1 MSFDL
6 EKELL
11 HGIPLDEA
19 AGFFSMLTAGRIK
32 QASAEELE
40 EAWQKLEP
48 EERLEAIK
56 LAEGT
61 PFLEHLQ
68 PGTEGYYS
76 TRMLAVLQQMPA
88 QTFLAKEANA
98 GQLPPGAQGMN
109 MSPSMP
115 AALPSTAQGQ
125 NPVKMAT
132 AEDVGRERAHTQIAT
147 KHEKH
152 THSGGERAGKH
163 IGTLL
168 GAAAGAAAG
177 HKAGGHGPLGAA
189 MGALAGRSL
198 GKDVG
203 KSHDVKS
210 FHEKMK
216 HAAARLKIAFGEP
229 GGLAP
234 ESASIEPNIHQYLAS
249 EEMGAEAEQANAAEY
264 YRQKFQ
270 EAAAQLQ
277 QVQEQAEQT
286 QTMTDT
292 LEQQVAGSQEQI
304 QAAMQQAQMASQA
317 AMQNVQQAHEMA
329 MGATQQAMESQQEV
343 LRQKQLAA
351 AMKMGITQVK
361 DQVMSALA
369 SDPTDQLAQQLTSPP
384 PGSGG
389 VVGGAPAGQDPNAA
403 AMQNPS
409 QQAAGNPA
417 DPNTAAAGA
426 GAPGQSPG
434 AGTAPN
440 SAGTGEEGEN
450 ASDAKSEKTDSEKS
464 EKKDP
469 QATTKVEVK
478 SAGVLGKFVNSKGL
492 TDLGAGT
499 LGGLTGLGI
508 GVHEVKKLKEKKASF
523 PLSIPHALGGAALGA
538 GVGAA
543 YAKSSNEPLKK
554 KVNEL
559 SGVENRSFGQALD
572 LAQSKARLALGEA
585 AQEHPV
591 ATTIGSA
598 LHGAALGATSGPEIT
613 QSFGNIGQNLREA
626 FQNLRA
632 TG

>member
-11 HGIPLDEA
+11 QGIPLDEA
-19 AGFFSMLTAGRIK
+19 ASFFTSLLPARQK
-32 QASAEELE
+32 LASAEELAAAFE
-40 EAWQKLEP
+40 LLEP
-48 EERLEAIK
+48 EEKLEVAK
-56 LAEGT
+56 LAAGT
-61 PFLEHLQ
+61 PFLEHIH

-76 TRMLAVLQQMPA
+76 ARMLATLQQMPA
-88 QTFLAKEANA
+88 QIFMPEVKEANNA
-98 GQLPPGAQGMN
+98 AAQLPPAAQGMT
-109 MSPSMP
+109 MSPVSP
-115 AALPSTAQGQ
+115 TALPATAQGQ
-125 NPVKMAT
+125 NPVKTAT
-132 AEDVGRERAHTQIAT
+132 AEDVGHERAHAQIAT
-147 KHEKH
+147 SHEKH
-152 THSGGERAGKH
+152 RHSGGERVGKH
-163 IGTLL
+163 LGTLL

-177 HKAGGHGPLGAA
+177 HKAGGHGGLGAA
-189 MGALAGRSL
+189 MGALAGRSA
-198 GKDVG
+198 GKDIG

-216 HAAARLKIAFGEP
+216 HAAASMKIAFGDEMTMATEGSP
-229 GGLAP
+229 DG
-234 ESASIEPNIHQYLAS
+234 STDINQYLAS
-249 EEMGAEAEQANAAEY
+249 EEMGADAEEANAAEY
-264 YRQKFQ
+264 YRQKF
-270 EAAAQLQ
+270 EAASQQLQ

-292 LEQQVAGSQEQI
+292 LSQQVAGSQEQI

-369 SDPTDQLAQQLTSPP
+369 ADPTDQLAQQLTAPP

-389 VVGGAPAGQDPNAA
+389 VVGGGSPPGQDPNA
-403 AMQNPS
+403 MQNPA

-417 DPNTAAAGA
+417 DPNAAQGGAGSPDQSAGA
-426 GAPGQSPG
+426 GTPPG
-434 AGTAPN
+434 
-440 SAGTGEEGEN
+440 SAGPGEGGGEG
-450 ASDAKSEKTDSEKS
+450 ASDGKSEKSESSKS

-469 QATTKVEVK
+469 EATTKVEVK
-478 SAGVLGKFVNSKGL
+478 HGSAKF
-492 TDLGAGT
+492 A
-499 LGGLTGLGI
+499 
-508 GVHEVKKLKEKKASF
+508 F
-523 PLSIPHALGGAALGA
+523 PLSLPHALGGAALGA

-559 SGVENRSFGQALD
+559 SGVENRSFSQAFD

-585 AQEHPV
+585 AAEHPM

-598 LHGAALGATSGPEIT
+598 LHGAAIGATAGPEMT
-613 QSFGNIGQNLREA
+613 QSLGNIGKNFGEA
-626 FQNLRA
+626 FQNLKA
-632 TG
+632 G

>member
-11 HGIPLDEA
+11 QGIPLDEA
-19 AGFFSMLTAGRIK
+19 AGFFSTLTAGRTK

-40 EAWQKLEP
+40 SAWQELEP
-48 EERLEAIK
+48 EEKLEVMK

-76 TRMLAVLQQMPA
+76 TRMLAVLQQLPA
-88 QTFLAKEANA
+88 HTFLAKEANA

-115 AALPSTAQGQ
+115 APLPSTAQGQ

-132 AEDVGRERAHTQIAT
+132 AEEVGRERAHTQIST
-147 KHEKH
+147 SHEKH
-152 THSGGERAGKH
+152 RHSGGERTGKH

-177 HKAGGHGPLGAA
+177 HKVGGHGGLGAA

-234 ESASIEPNIHQYLAS
+234 ESSSVDPNIHQYLAA
-249 EEMGAEAEQANAAEY
+249 EEMGAEAEQSNAAEY
-264 YRQKFQ
+264 YRQRFQ
-270 EAAAQLQ
+270 EATQQLQ
-277 QVQEQAEQT
+277 EVQEQAEQT

-292 LEQQVAGSQEQI
+292 LQQQVAGSQEQI

-389 VVGGAPAGQDPNAA
+389 VVGGASGQDPNAA
-403 AMQNPS
+403 AMQNPA

-417 DPNTAAAGA
+417 DPNAAAGGA

-440 SAGTGEEGEN
+440 SAGTGEEGEA
-450 ASDAKSEKTDSEKS
+450 ASDAKSEKSDSEKS

-478 SAGVLGKFVNSKGL
+478 SAGVLRPWPNESPRHLRLREAYTSKL
-492 TDLGAGT
+492 A
-499 LGGLTGLGI
+499 
-508 GVHEVKKLKEKKASF
+508 F

-543 YAKSSNEPLKK
+543 YAKSSNEPLRK
-554 KVNEL
+554 KVDTL
-559 SGVENRSFGQALD
+559 SGVQNRSFGQSLD
-572 LAQSKARLALGEA
+572 LAQAKARLALGEA
-585 AQEHPV
+585 AEEHPV
-591 ATTIGSA
+591 ATTVGSA

-613 QSFGNIGQNLREA
+613 QSLGNIGQNFREA

>member
-11 HGIPLDEA
+11 QGIPLDEA
-19 AGFFSMLTAGRIK
+19 AGFFTSLLPDRQK
-32 QASAEELE
+32 VASAEELAAAYE
-40 EAWQKLEP
+40 LLEP
-48 EERLEAIK
+48 EEKLEVAK
-56 LAEGT
+56 LAAGT
-61 PFLEHLQ
+61 PFLEHVQ

-76 TRMLAVLQQMPA
+76 ARMLAVLQQLPA
-88 QTFLAKEANA
+88 HTFLDKEANA
-98 GQLPPGAQGMN
+98 AQLPPASQGMT
-109 MSPSMP
+109 MSPVAP
-115 AALPSTAQGQ
+115 TALPATAQGQ

-132 AEDVGRERAHTQIAT
+132 AEDVGRERAHTQIST
-147 KHEKH
+147 SHEKH
-152 THSGGERAGKH
+152 RHSGGERVGKH
-163 IGTLL
+163 LGTLL
-168 GAAAGAAAG
+168 GAAGGAAAG
-177 HKAGGHGPLGAA
+177 HKAGGHGALGAA
-189 MGALAGRSL
+189 MGAIAGRSL

-203 KSHDVKS
+203 KSHDVSS

-216 HAAARLKIAFGEP
+216 HAAARMKIAFGDEMSMSSEA
-229 GGLAP
+229 GLGNTP
-234 ESASIEPNIHQYLAS
+234 DIHQYLAS
-249 EEMGAEAEQANAAEY
+249 EELGADAEEANAAQY
-264 YRQKFQ
+264 YRQKF
-270 EAAAQLQ
+270 EAASQQLQ

-286 QTMTDT
+286 QTMTDS
-292 LEQQVAGSQEQI
+292 LSQQVAGSQEQI

-369 SDPTDQLAQQLTSPP
+369 ADPTDQLAQQLTAPP

-389 VVGGAPAGQDPNAA
+389 VVGGGAPPGQDPNAA

-409 QQAAGNPA
+409 EQAAGNPA
-417 DPNTAAAGA
+417 DPNAAQAGA

-434 AGTAPN
+434 GGTAPN
-440 SAGTGEEGEN
+440 SAG
-450 ASDAKSEKTDSEKS
+450 ASDEAGEGASDGKSEKS
-464 EKKDP
+464 ESSKTEKKDP
-469 QATTKVEVK
+469 EATTKVEVK
-478 SAGVLGKFVNSKGL
+478 QGSA
-492 TDLGAGT
+492 
-499 LGGLTGLGI
+499 
-508 GVHEVKKLKEKKASF
+508 KLAF
-523 PLSIPHALGGAALGA
+523 PLSVPHALGGAALGA

-554 KVNEL
+554 KVNQL

-585 AQEHPV
+585 AEEHPV

-598 LHGAALGATSGPEIT
+598 LHGAALGATAGPEMT
-613 QSFGNIGQNLREA
+613 QSLGNIGKNFREA
-626 FQNLRA
+626 FQNLKA